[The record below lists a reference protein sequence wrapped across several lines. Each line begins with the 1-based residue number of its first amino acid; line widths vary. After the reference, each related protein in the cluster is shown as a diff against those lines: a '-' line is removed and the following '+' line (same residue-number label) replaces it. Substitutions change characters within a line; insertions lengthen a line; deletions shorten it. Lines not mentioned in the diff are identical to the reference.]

1 MLRSHDYQLS
11 SHLRAEEKRAAKF
24 STKGAKRAAKFS
36 TKGAKRGGQ
45 PPQGSKPGEGKR
57 SRADESETGL
67 REIEASGLEEY
78 FFCLAFLT
86 G

>member
-11 SHLRAEEKRAAKF
+11 SHLRAEE
-24 STKGAKRAAKFS
+24 KRAAKFS